1 VRYTVIAET
10 TARHGASGTFKADTA
25 RDALEK
31 AANLRRQGLKVRITD
46 ENGIPVNEEDLAGDA

>member
-1 VRYTVIAET
+1 VRYIVIAET
-10 TARHGASGTFKADTA
+10 TARHGTSGTFKADTA

-46 ENGIPVNEEDLAGDA
+46 EHGTPVNEEDLAGDA